1 MYTANVD
8 IMSGITKKI
17 IDAKLKEVGIQGEEM
32 GKESVLC
39 PKVLHKFGKRKNT
52 HHVYRI

>member
-32 GKESVLC
+32 GKGKCAVSESSS
-39 PKVLHKFGKRKNT
+39 
-52 HHVYRI
+52 